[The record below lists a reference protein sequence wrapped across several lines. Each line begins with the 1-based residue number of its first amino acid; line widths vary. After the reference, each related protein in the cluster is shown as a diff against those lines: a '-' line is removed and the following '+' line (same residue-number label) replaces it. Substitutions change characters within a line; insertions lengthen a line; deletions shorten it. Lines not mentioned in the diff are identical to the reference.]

1 MEEIKNAYVKAV
13 WESLKAFIENIN
25 CLYDSFEYS
34 ENMLRSQKIEAQ
46 REYKA
51 FLKKLPVRPGDGPVK
66 LVIPAGREKEHQHL
80 ERKVKRSQD
89 SSKLLLRS
97 YIVSM
102 VSQFDAYI
110 GDMLRIIYDI
120 NPDKLKQSDH
130 KFTYAELQTI
140 GSIDAAKEQI
150 IDAKVENFLRD
161 SHQDQFKEMA
171 SSIGV
176 DTLKDFSNWP
186 FFVEITQR
194 RNLFVHSNGIVS
206 NQYLNICKKE
216 GVDLGETKKGD
227 QLEVDRS
234 YFNKAFEVFYEV
246 AVKLSQMVLR
256 VLLYKKD
263 NSCLEDID
271 KCMITNT
278 FDLICDE
285 RYDVA
290 IELANFALG
299 KTFKHKNK
307 DRSYLALNRAQAYK
321 WKGDEKKCQELLA
334 DEDSSAWSS
343 ELKCPKYALEDNL
356 DKVCEMMRSCG
367 KDSEILKPEQYRT
380 WPIFKGVREKE
391 KFRETFKSIFGEDFD
406 PEVQAAEVADLEVI
420 STDEEE

>member
-130 KFTYAELQTI
+130 KFTYAELQ
-140 GSIDAAKEQI
+140 SAKESGL
-150 IDAKVENFLRD
+150 IDSVKSALSVQNI
-161 SHQDQFKEMA
+161 A
-171 SSIGV
+171 
-176 DTLKDFSNWP
+176 
-186 FFVEITQR
+186 FVELGGVVPNPELALVRT
-194 RNLFVHSNGIVS
+194 GIE
-206 NQYLNICKKE
+206 LCKKE

-380 WPIFKGVREKE
+380 WPIFKGVRDKE